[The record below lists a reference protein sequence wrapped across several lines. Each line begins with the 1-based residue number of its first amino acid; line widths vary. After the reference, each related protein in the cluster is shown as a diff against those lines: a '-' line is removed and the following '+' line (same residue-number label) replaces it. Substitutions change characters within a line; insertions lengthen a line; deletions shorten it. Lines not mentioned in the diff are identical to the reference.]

1 MGGWSMQGRKQRGFT
16 LIELLTTVSVIAI
29 LGLVAVPSFRALR
42 LNSERTVIVNA
53 FFHALF
59 YARSESIKRG
69 KIVSLCRSVD
79 GERCATNSARWTDGW
94 IVFVNVDRDDPA
106 ERDPEELLLGVYEG
120 WAGGEIISNRL
131 TYSFRPQ
138 AQAVVNGTI
147 LFCDPRGPT
156 DSRAIIISHTG
167 RPRVSNRDSA
177 GRALDCPQV
186 T

>member
-1 MGGWSMQGRKQRGFT
+1 MGGWGMQGRKQRGFT

-94 IVFVNVDRDDPA
+94 IVFVNEDRDDPA
-106 ERDPEELLLGVYEG
+106 ERDPEESVLGVYEG

-147 LFCDPRGPT
+147 LFCDPRGPSE
-156 DSRAIIISHTG
+156 SRAIIISHTG
-167 RPRVSNRDSA
+167 RPRVSHRDSA
-177 GRALDCPQV
+177 GRALNCPQV